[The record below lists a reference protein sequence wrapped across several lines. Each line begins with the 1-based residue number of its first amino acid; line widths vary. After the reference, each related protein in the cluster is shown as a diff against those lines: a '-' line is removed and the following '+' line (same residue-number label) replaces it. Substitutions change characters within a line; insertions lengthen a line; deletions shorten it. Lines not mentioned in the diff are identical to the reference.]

1 MKGFI
6 SVDLWHKF
14 KLAELDQV
22 MRQDHRFV
30 NLLNKIRQVEIDWNV
45 EHIKSRF
52 IDKNDPHYSGDV
64 LHIFVE
70 NAPVTRHNSNQ
81 LKQVPGEL
89 VKIQAKD
96 QLPKNSDISDAKQA
110 QKRKQPWIF
119 TWIENQCQGYVNN
132 KYKHWGSKE
141 IKKMRWELYV
151 WD

>member
-14 KLAELDQV
+14 KLAELD
-22 MRQDHRFV
+22 QDHRFV

-110 QKRKQPWIF
+110 QKRKQSETGGLEYSLELKTNARVMLTTNINV
-119 TWIENQCQGYVNN
+119 EDQ
-132 KYKHWGSKE
+132 
-141 IKKMRWELYV
+141 KK
-151 WD
+151 

>member
-1 MKGFI
+1 M
-6 SVDLWHKF
+6 DLWHKF

-110 QKRKQPWIF
+110 QKRKQSETGGLEYSLELKTNARIML
-119 TWIENQCQGYVNN
+119 TTNINIEDQ
-132 KYKHWGSKE
+132 
-141 IKKMRWELYV
+141 KK
-151 WD
+151 

>member
-52 IDKNDPHYSGDV
+52 IDKNDPHYPGDV

-110 QKRKQPWIF
+110 QKRKQSETGGLEYSLELKTNARIML
-119 TWIENQCQGYVNN
+119 TTNINIEDQ
-132 KYKHWGSKE
+132 
-141 IKKMRWELYV
+141 KK
-151 WD
+151 

>member
-52 IDKNDPHYSGDV
+52 IDKNDPHYPGDV

-110 QKRKQPWIF
+110 QKRKQSETGGLEYSLELKTNARVMLTTNIN
-119 TWIENQCQGYVNN
+119 IEDQ
-132 KYKHWGSKE
+132 
-141 IKKMRWELYV
+141 KK
-151 WD
+151 

>member
-110 QKRKQPWIF
+110 QKRKQSETGGLEYSLELKTNARIML
-119 TWIENQCQGYVNN
+119 TTNINIEDQ
-132 KYKHWGSKE
+132 
-141 IKKMRWELYV
+141 KK
-151 WD
+151 

>member
-52 IDKNDPHYSGDV
+52 IDKNDPHYPGDV

-110 QKRKQPWIF
+110 QKRKQSETGGLEYSLELKTNARVMLTTNINV
-119 TWIENQCQGYVNN
+119 EDQ
-132 KYKHWGSKE
+132 
-141 IKKMRWELYV
+141 KK
-151 WD
+151 

>member
-14 KLAELDQV
+14 KLAELD
-22 MRQDHRFV
+22 QDHRFV

-52 IDKNDPHYSGDV
+52 IDKNDPHYPGDV

-110 QKRKQPWIF
+110 QKRKQSETGGLEYSLELKTNARIML
-119 TWIENQCQGYVNN
+119 TTNINIEDQ
-132 KYKHWGSKE
+132 
-141 IKKMRWELYV
+141 KK
-151 WD
+151 

>member
-110 QKRKQPWIF
+110 QKRKQSETGGLEYSLELKTNTRVMLTTNIN
-119 TWIENQCQGYVNN
+119 IEDQ
-132 KYKHWGSKE
+132 
-141 IKKMRWELYV
+141 KK
-151 WD
+151 

>member
-30 NLLNKIRQVEIDWNV
+30 NLLNKIRQVESDWNV

-52 IDKNDPHYSGDV
+52 IDKNDPHYPGDV

-110 QKRKQPWIF
+110 QKRKQSETGGLEYSLELKTNARIML
-119 TWIENQCQGYVNN
+119 TTNINIEDQ
-132 KYKHWGSKE
+132 
-141 IKKMRWELYV
+141 KK
-151 WD
+151 

>member
-14 KLAELDQV
+14 KLAELD
-22 MRQDHRFV
+22 QDHRFV

-110 QKRKQPWIF
+110 QKRKQSETGGLEYSLELKTNTRVMLTTNIN
-119 TWIENQCQGYVNN
+119 IEDQ
-132 KYKHWGSKE
+132 
-141 IKKMRWELYV
+141 KK
-151 WD
+151 